1 MIKQIKEITKSYEI
15 KHEKLIKE
23 ENELKDKLRNEV
35 TKVKENMEI
44 YLTKINEIIRKN
56 ERIIKGLKILLE
68 NKDNKIIK
76 KLNYISN
83 INKNKKRNE
92 IIN

>member
-1 MIKQIKEITKSYEI
+1 
-15 KHEKLIKE
+15 
-23 ENELKDKLRNEV
+23 
-35 TKVKENMEI
+35 MEI
-44 YLTKINEIIRKN
+44 NLSKINEIIRKN

>member
-1 MIKQIKEITKSYEI
+1 M
-15 KHEKLIKE
+15 
-23 ENELKDKLRNEV
+23 RNEV